1 MRTLGARKLGATG
14 LVTSDIGLGCMGMS
28 QFYGPGDDAES
39 IRTIHRA
46 IDLGVTLLDTADMY
60 GPYTNEELIGR
71 AVRGRREHVVIST
84 KFGNVKGPDGR
95 VIGVN
100 GRPEY
105 VRASCEGSLRR
116 LGVDV
121 IDIYTQH
128 RVDRGVPIEETWG
141 AMADLVRLGK
151 VRHLAVSEAS
161 VATVRRAHA
170 VHPVAAVQTEYS
182 LVSRDPE
189 AALLPALREL
199 GIGFVAYSPLG
210 RGMLTGRFSSEADLG
225 EDDFR
230 RGLPRFQ
237 HHNLARN
244 AALVERVAGLAGEL
258 GVTPAQLSLAWVLAQ
273 GPDIVPIPGTKSRAR
288 LDQNVA
294 ALSVSLSREQVALL
308 DELLPPGRV
317 AGERYPDMS
326 TVDV

>member
-1 MRTLGARKLGATG
+1 MRRLGEHGP
-14 LVTSDIGLGCMGMS
+14 VVSDLGLGCMGMS
-28 QFYGPGDDAES
+28 QFYGPLDDAES
-39 IRTIHRA
+39 IRTMHRA
-46 IDLGVTLLDTADMY
+46 IDLGVTLFDTADMY

-71 AVRGRREHVVIST
+71 AIRGRRDSVVLST
-84 KFGNVKGPDGR
+84 KFGNVKDPQGR

-116 LGVDV
+116 LDVDV

-128 RVDRGVPIEETWG
+128 RVDRSLPVEETWG
-141 AMADLVRLGK
+141 ALAELVQQGK
-151 VRHLAVSEAS
+151 VRHLAISEAS
-161 VATVRRAHA
+161 VDTVRRAHS

-189 AALLPALREL
+189 RELLPTLREL

-210 RGMLTGRFSSEADLG
+210 RGLLTGRFDSTEDLSP
-225 EDDFR
+225 DDFR

-237 HHNLARN
+237 PENIAHNAKVAARIAE
-244 AALVERVAGLAGEL
+244 AARDR
-258 GVTPAQLSLAWVLAQ
+258 GVSGAQLALAWLLAQ
-273 GPDIVPIPGTKSRAR
+273 GDDIVPIPGTKNRRR
-288 LDQNVA
+288 LTENVA
-294 ALSVSLSREQVALL
+294 AAGLTLTPAELTAL
-308 DELLPPGRV
+308 DDIAPAGCA

-326 TVDV
+326 TVNL